1 MTADDP
7 AGPVCPLPHDDG
19 SEITLAHGGGG
30 RLMHR
35 LIEDLFATTFAPAP
49 PGGRTDAALLSGI
62 DGPIALTTDAYVVSP
77 PFFPGGDIGRL
88 AIVGTCNDLAVVG
101 AEPLRLAVAL
111 VLEEG
116 LPLGDLRRVC
126 RSIAAAA
133 AEVGAKVVTGDTKV
147 VERGKGDGL
156 YVTTTG
162 VGRLAPGARLD
173 AARIATGD
181 VVIAT
186 GDVARHGIAVMAA
199 REGLSFV
206 DEVESDVAHLWP
218 PIRDLLAAGV
228 DLRWARDATRGGFAG
243 VLVELAEQSGA
254 EIGLA
259 EPSVPIEPAVAAA
272 CELLGFD
279 PLFVANEGCAALV
292 VPRDDAER
300 TLGILRRH
308 PSSHRAAAVGE
319 IGERGR
325 GRLVAVGPLG
335 TRRALA
341 MPSGEQLPRIC

>member
-1 MTADDP
+1 VTADDP
-7 AGPVCPLPHDDG
+7 TGLVCPVPLADRT
-19 SEITLAHGGGG
+19 EVTMAHGGGG

-35 LIEDLFATTFAPAP
+35 LIDDVFAATFAPVP
-49 PGGRTDAALLSGI
+49 PEGRADAAILTVF
-62 DGPIALTTDAYVVSP
+62 DGRLAFTTDSYVVSP

-88 AIVGTCNDLAVVG
+88 AVVGTCNDLAVVG
-101 AEPLRLAVAL
+101 AEPLYLAVAF

-116 LPLGDLRRVC
+116 LSFDELRRVC
-126 RSIAAAA
+126 RSIATAA
-133 AEVGAKVVTGDTKV
+133 AEVGASVVTGDTKV
-147 VERGKGDGL
+147 VERGKGDRL

-162 VGRLAPGARLD
+162 IGRVAAGARLHAGRV
-173 AARIATGD
+173 AAGD

-186 GDVARHGIAVMAA
+186 GDIARHGMAVMAA

-243 VLVELAEQSGA
+243 VLVELAEQSGV
-254 EIGLA
+254 EIGLN
-259 EPSVPIEPAVAAA
+259 EPALAIEPGVTAA
-272 CELLGFD
+272 CELLGLD

-292 VPRDDAER
+292 VPNEDADR
-300 TLGILRRH
+300 ALDILRRH
-308 PSSHRAAAVGE
+308 LPCRRAAIVGQ
-319 IGERGR
+319 IGAHGR

-335 TRRALA
+335 TRRVLA